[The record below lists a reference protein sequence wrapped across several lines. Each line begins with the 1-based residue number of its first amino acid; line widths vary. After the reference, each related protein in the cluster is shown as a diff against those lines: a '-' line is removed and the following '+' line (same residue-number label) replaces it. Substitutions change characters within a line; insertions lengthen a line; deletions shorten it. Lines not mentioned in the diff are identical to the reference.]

1 MEATHAPWTQW
12 HTDAARFLTVT
23 VLLRA
28 ALGAAIAAVG
38 DRHSG
43 ATA

>member
-12 HTDAARFLTVT
+12 HTDAARFLT